1 MEPALHNGQFL
12 LLQTRFLKEDA
23 VKRGDIIVASKE
35 IPEKTEIVKR
45 VIGLPGE
52 HLEIL
57 ENRVYINGEE
67 LEEEYLREDMETE
80 NLDVMIPEG
89 KLFVM
94 GDNRNDSADSRMEI
108 IGLVDMQTELH
119 GKRIF

>member
-1 MEPALHNGQFL
+1 MLS
-12 LLQTRFLKEDA
+12 
-23 VKRGDIIVASKE
+23 VVASKE

>member
-1 MEPALHNGQFL
+1 
-12 LLQTRFLKEDA
+12 
-23 VKRGDIIVASKE
+23 
-35 IPEKTEIVKR
+35 
-45 VIGLPGE
+45 
-52 HLEIL
+52 
-57 ENRVYINGEE
+57 
-67 LEEEYLREDMETE
+67 METE